1 MREKENALQEY
12 FNMIK
17 ESWTFNRMTEKEKER
32 VFDALRFAKL
42 KGTFFQRWEQLQAVY
57 YGFLLGLGYT
67 STGWRE
73 TDPEVPLF

>member
-32 VFDALRFAKL
+32 TFDALRFAKL
-42 KGTFFQRWEQLQAVY
+42 KGTFLQRWEQLQAVY
-57 YGFLLGLGYT
+57 YGFLLGLGY
-67 STGWRE
+67 SGAGWRE
-73 TDPEVPLF
+73 TDTEAPLF